1 MFPLY
6 FLHSLTLFSHLK
18 VQAFAFFFPL
28 YLAVLFP
35 VFRVQRY
42 AFSSLPVCIFCPLI
56 LHRSLINCL
65 TFRSTR
71 CSHFF
76 SFRCIFP
83 RLSLSL
89 LIHRQGCSRCEKNRT
104 APHRNFCPLTPHRT
118 APQIFSKIAHCTA
131 PHRRHFQKSR
141 TAPHRT
147 ARKIFQTLNYK
158 EKNFLKCSNRL

>member
-18 VQAFAFFFPL
+18 VQAFAFPFPL

-42 AFSSLPVCIFCPLI
+42 AFSSLFLSASFRPLI

-71 CSHFF
+71 CSLFF

-89 LIHRQGCSRCEKNRT
+89 DSSRYFYRSVY
-104 APHRNFCPLTPHRT
+104 FSSPLD
-118 APQIFSKIAHCTA
+118 FSICLRVILFYNKWHCRA
-131 PHRRHFQKSR
+131 SSAIVALCFSVSYLPVSS
-141 TAPHRT
+141 P
-147 ARKIFQTLNYK
+147 
-158 EKNFLKCSNRL
+158 